1 MDHIVVAAVVFFFVV
16 AVVESDIEVVWVDS
30 IEELFVVIVDNVEF
44 DINFLVVDNSYH
56 IIHLSLDK
64 SFEAAAAFV
73 FVVGNIFVVDHN
85 AINSVGGEVV
95 EQSEVFVL
103 VDLKVDLLIT
113 LYFSIAVKY
122 LYLKLKEVR

>member
-16 AVVESDIEVVWVDS
+16 AVVESDIEVAWVDS

-64 SFEAAAAFV
+64 SFEAAVFV

-103 VDLKVDLLIT
+103 VDLKVDLLII
-113 LYFSIAVKY
+113 LYFNIAVKY

>member
-64 SFEAAAAFV
+64 SFEAAAFV